1 MASTIHDQAMRYIY
15 KQVLERVLDDMSR
28 PQRAALQLL
37 VQRLV
42 IAAGGPDEIARF
54 RVFFP
59 YSGDDRASHAL
70 ACLRAA
76 QLSLASQG
84 AATFAL
90 RVLLLPRGGHRI
102 PSGER
107 LERCFSRL
115 FLEDDPRAELLMVDG
130 GHVVPFCARRLLDPQ
145 LDAVGRERLLTLGH
159 LCHGRP
165 ERVLEGWHVLAQTRA
180 CRAALDHEGPVDV
193 LATEL
198 SLAQQRRL
206 LAWSQR
212 CRRAMGLPDDRWVR
226 YCARSLLDNLAQV
239 YEHLPAHCLGV
250 EHALTQGDEPVS
262 NAPRL
267 QVVDLADLLPDD
279 PTQATASDPEPRHG
293 SLEPSLAGT
302 AILTDDPWRE
312 EAYRVFLRAHA
323 LSPQQLDCL
332 LSAPFVGRGAGLE
345 AFVKRCYPEM
355 RVALPLLHQT
365 LQGRPCPEAA
375 ARWLTT
381 ASGLPISTLQA
392 LYADQGRPQ
401 GWRHLFAH
409 LAWRQGELPDWARGG
424 LAVDASPGSWVVAR

>member
-42 IAAGGPDEIARF
+42 VAAGGPDEIARF

-59 YSGDDRASHAL
+59 YSGDDRGSHAL

-76 QLSLASQG
+76 QLSLASRG
-84 AATFAL
+84 SATFAL
-90 RVLLLPRGGHRI
+90 RVLLLPRGGRQM
-102 PSGER
+102 PLGER

-115 FLEDDPRAELLMVDG
+115 FLEDDPRVELLMVDG
-130 GHVVPFCARRLLDPQ
+130 GQIVPFCARRLLDPQ

-159 LCHGRP
+159 LCHGQP
-165 ERVLEGWHVLAQTRA
+165 ERVLEGWHVLAQARA

-226 YCARSLLDNLAQV
+226 YCARSLLDNLTQV
-239 YEHLPAHCLGV
+239 YEHLPAHCLGT
-250 EHALTQGDEPVS
+250 EPALTHVGEPVS
-262 NAPRL
+262 NEPRL

-279 PTQATASDPEPRHG
+279 PTQATVRDPGPCHG
-293 SLEPSLAGT
+293 FREPSLPCTVTRTG
-302 AILTDDPWRE
+302 DPWRE

-345 AFVKRCYPEM
+345 AFVRRCYPEM

-375 ARWLTT
+375 GRWLTT
-381 ASGLPISTLQA
+381 ATGLPVDTLQA
-392 LYADQGRPQ
+392 LYADPGRPR

-424 LAVDASPGSWVVAR
+424 LTVNASPTSQVAAR